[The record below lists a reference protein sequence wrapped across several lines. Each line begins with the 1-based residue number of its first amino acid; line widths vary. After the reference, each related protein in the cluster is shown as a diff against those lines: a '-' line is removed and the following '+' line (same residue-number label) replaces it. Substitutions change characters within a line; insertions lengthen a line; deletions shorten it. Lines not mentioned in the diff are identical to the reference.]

1 MSRDLVD
8 IEVPPLFLFFALQI
22 DGRDLWTHLSRGAA
36 FPSDVAGINFN
47 FAAGPGF
54 LSRTT
59 KTEYNDDGSYVE
71 AIIATYEG
79 TEFKLCR
86 NCGGFYAVSLV
97 SHNFTYRLFGS
108 PVESQTRDRLP
119 ME

>member
-1 MSRDLVD
+1 M
-8 IEVPPLFLFFALQI
+8 PLFLLFAPQI
-22 DGRDLWTHLSRGAA
+22 DGRDLWKHLSIGAA
-36 FPSDVAGINFN
+36 FPSDVAGVNFN

-71 AIIATYEG
+71 AVMATYEG

-86 NCGGFYAVSLV
+86 NCGGFYSVSLV
-97 SHNFTYRLFGS
+97 AHNCTNRLFES
-108 PVESQTRDRLP
+108 RVEPQTRDGLASGASALW
-119 ME
+119 